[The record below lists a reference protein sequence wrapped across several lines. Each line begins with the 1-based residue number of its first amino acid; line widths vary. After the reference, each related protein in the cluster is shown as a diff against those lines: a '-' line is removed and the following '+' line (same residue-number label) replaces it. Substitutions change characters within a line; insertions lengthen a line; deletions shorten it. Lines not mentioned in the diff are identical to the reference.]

1 MGGRAGGGAS
11 GGMGKGSRAAA
22 PVFTGGWSGNAA
34 DTSEIQIH
42 AINKQTEKALNV
54 KTVVSWGDGGGH
66 IKDLWVPKST
76 VGKITNN
83 KNGNGMTMTSR
94 WRKVSVSRTPT
105 RAIRCNLI
113 SRTTHNLPPKQGKI
127 RAEML
132 KSTK

>member
-83 KNGNGMTMTSR
+83 KNGNGMTMTMKKSMA
-94 WRKVSVSRTPT
+94 KS
-105 RAIRCNLI
+105 I
-113 SRTTHNLPPKQGKI
+113 SQQNTYKGYQMQFDFSYNT
-127 RAEML
+127 
-132 KSTK
+132 